1 MRRLIPALALITS
14 AWAVSVPAQQISEPQ
29 RGFGASITGAY
40 EGWFDNADGSHNF
53 LIGYLNRNFTQPVD
67 VPIGVNNRMEPG
79 GPDRGQPSHFLPGR
93 QTGVFMIT
101 VPKEFGPKERIVW
114 SITVNNQTTS
124 NPFWLNPDYQVSPF

>member
-67 VPIGVNNRMEPG
+67 VPIGVNNRWSRAGPIG
-79 GPDRGQPSHFLPGR
+79 G
-93 QTGVFMIT
+93 
-101 VPKEFGPKERIVW
+101 
-114 SITVNNQTTS
+114 
-124 NPFWLNPDYQVSPF
+124 SPRTFCRAARPASS